1 MIKLKASWN
10 QLRRMFD
17 FEPPANLEW
26 VDYSGNAINKIE
38 NCDKNPYLKYLNLD
52 SNNIQTIEGLNQNR
66 CLRVSHNFIFILN
79 SIVDTFIK
87 WKFNRYN

>member
-1 MIKLKASWN
+1 MAKFSSPIQPISNNKLIHLKDLSQLKHMVKLKASWN

-38 NCDKNPYLKYLNLD
+38 NAYKNIYLKYLNLD
-52 SNNIQTIEGLNQNR
+52 SNNIQ
-66 CLRVSHNFIFILN
+66 
-79 SIVDTFIK
+79 
-87 WKFNRYN
+87 